1 MKVVVTDGNNRA
13 ALAVTRSLG
22 RLGHQVVVGE
32 RRAPALAQTSR
43 YCAGR
48 FTYPD
53 PVSEPDAFAERVLE
67 TVRRERADV
76 VVPMADVTTFSL
88 LRRRA
93 ELEAICRLPLAPTPT
108 IERAGDK
115 ADIVETARTLGVPVP
130 QTVRIDA
137 AGPVPPLPFPYPVV
151 VKPHRSR
158 VLTAGGWKSTAVGY
172 AADAAALAQQLAR
185 RPAHEFPLLIQ
196 ERIAGPGVGVFACYD
211 RGRAVALFSH
221 RRLRERPPWGG
232 VSVLSESAPL
242 CPQASASATALLDA
256 IGWHGVAM
264 VEFKRDD
271 RDDTPRL
278 MEINGRFWGSLQLAI
293 DAGVDFPAMLLTL
306 VEGGSFPPQAPYRLG
321 VRNRWLWG
329 DVDNL
334 ILTLTGSG
342 PAGPRRGRLRAVG
355 DFLACRGKD
364 LHYENPRRGDLRPF
378 AFESYRWCARLV
390 GRQGSGGEG

>member
-1 MKVVVTDGNNRA
+1 
-13 ALAVTRSLG
+13 
-22 RLGHQVVVGE
+22 
-32 RRAPALAQTSR
+32 
-43 YCAGR
+43 
-48 FTYPD
+48 
-53 PVSEPDAFAERVLE
+53 
-67 TVRRERADV
+67 
-76 VVPMADVTTFSL
+76 
-88 LRRRA
+88 
-93 ELEAICRLPLAPTPT
+93 
-108 IERAGDK
+108 
-115 ADIVETARTLGVPVP
+115 
-130 QTVRIDA
+130 
-137 AGPVPPLPFPYPVV
+137 
-151 VKPHRSR
+151 
-158 VLTAGGWKSTAVGY
+158 
-172 AADAAALAQQLAR
+172 
-185 RPAHEFPLLIQ
+185 
-196 ERIAGPGVGVFACYD
+196 VFACYD

-355 DFLACRGKD
+355 DFLAFRGKD